1 MRLRPPEFIVDPKRP
16 CAHDR
21 LGREPRVE
29 ALCNVLARV
38 EGSAV
43 VSVDGGF
50 GSGKTAFLKM
60 CAATLRL
67 RGVFVVEFDA
77 WRQGHTGEPLVDLV
91 SALMQRSSK
100 TAERLKRVAVGLAWR
115 LAGAATSG
123 LVARDDHVEN
133 GDASE
138 FDRWVDIDERKSE
151 FKKLLAEM
159 VMAND
164 DRVVLFI
171 DELDRCLPEHA
182 VGMLSVA
189 RDLLDVPGVVI
200 VLGVNHSELCHRVR
214 SVHGA
219 GCDAE
224 MYLRRFVDLP
234 VDLGAVDAAQLDRF
248 LDGSFEAAGMLDR
261 FTSSEGW
268 FLSEMIKLLAQQAG
282 MSLRDIEQVVH
293 RAALTL
299 GSIAEPKS
307 EVEREQAVLTMMVL
321 REVDRSAYDR
331 FTAGQCDAFDAAR
344 ALQQAM
350 TAKASDPMGWETAGR
365 RMVAILML
373 LTNEGGLAAADT
385 NENDFVRRFVDAGLG
400 NAVRATEA
408 FNTSPLTSASWK
420 DQDLSIG
427 NLAGVI
433 ELFA

>member
-1 MRLRPPEFIVDPKRP
+1 MRLRPSEFIVDPERP
-16 CAHDR
+16 CAHDT

-29 ALCNVLARV
+29 ALCNVLAQV

-50 GSGKTAFLKM
+50 GSGKSAFLKM
-60 CAATLRL
+60 CAASLRL
-67 RGVFVVEFDA
+67 RGVCVVEFDA

-91 SALMQRSSK
+91 SALTQRSSK
-100 TAERLKRVAVGLAWR
+100 TAERLKRVAIGLAWR
-115 LAGAATSG
+115 LAGAATHG
-123 LVARDDHVEN
+123 LVARDDHVEKE
-133 GDASE
+133 DASE
-138 FDRWVDIDERKSE
+138 FGRWFDIEERKSE
-151 FKKLLAEM
+151 FKRVLAEM
-159 VMAND
+159 VTTND
-164 DRVVLFI
+164 DRVVLLI

-182 VGMLSVA
+182 VEMLSVA
-189 RDLLDVPGVVI
+189 RHLLDVPGVVI

-224 MYLRRFVDLP
+224 TYLRRFVDLP
-234 VDLGAVDAAQLDRF
+234 VDLGVVDTAQLDRF
-248 LDGSFEAAGMLDR
+248 LDGSFEAAGIRDR

-282 MSLRDIEQVVH
+282 MSLRDIEQTVH

-299 GSIAEPKS
+299 GSIAETKS
-307 EVEREQAVLTMMVL
+307 DLEREQAVLTMMVL
-321 REVDRSAYDR
+321 RDIDRGAYDR
-331 FTAGQCDAFDAAR
+331 FVAGQCDAFDAAR

-350 TAKASDPMGWETAGR
+350 TARTSDPMGWETAGL

-373 LTNEGGLAAADT
+373 LTNEDGLAAADT
-385 NENDFVRRFVDAGLG
+385 SEKDFVRRFVDAGLG
-400 NAVRATEA
+400 DAVRATTA
-408 FNTSPLTSASWK
+408 LGTSPLTSTKWK

-427 NLAGVI
+427 NLADVI
-433 ELFA
+433 EFFV